1 MTEDKKGEETP
12 SERPVCCQ
20 LVPERGMFRVLRA
33 KGKTIISGGFG
44 VAIPEENV
52 KDNSKE
58 ESERPQNESA
68 SDCGD
73 KTSKETDGTTTKS
86 CDYLFIEE
94 VVFLHERGLLDCL
107 GNDTEPLDLSQLY
120 QLLSQLGM
128 SLPMYLVFAH
138 LRSQD
143 FRVLRHAPERLK
155 LLRHQETA
163 ATLPR
168 KEARALRRQV
178 RETIQHAEVPVI
190 SNPGICICWDAYQPN
205 SEFAKTHPGLPDFC
219 VAVTYYGEAHVSF
232 SEIQSLVVK
241 NDGHDIPIKLA
252 TVSDSGT
259 VVMFGLTNF
268 GVPSIVKE

>member
-1 MTEDKKGEETP
+1 MIEDKKEEETP

-33 KGKTIISGGFG
+33 KGKTVISGGFG

-68 SDCGD
+68 SDSGD
-73 KTSKETDGTTTKS
+73 KSSKETGGTTTKS

-143 FRVLRHAPERLK
+143 FRVLRHAPERLE

-163 ATLPR
+163 AKLPR

-178 RETIQHAEVPVI
+178 RESIQHAGAPVI
-190 SNPGICICWDAYQPN
+190 PNPGVCICWDAYQPN
-205 SEFAKTHPGLPDFC
+205 SEFAKTHPGLPDFY
-219 VAVTYYGEAHVSF
+219 VAVTFYGEAHVSF
-232 SEIQSLVVK
+232 SEIQSLVVR

-268 GVPSIVKE
+268 GVPSIAKE